1 MQYLLTEEEYRELRQ
16 RPDMA
21 DVATSARYLRFGVS
35 GMTLTNPTDEDLK
48 SLVIIFVK
56 GKSLPHYMAIACRY
70 LYIALVNGGMSSDD
84 AMGVLAD
91 YVAECNRPTRKDEF
105 DGIRTN

>member
-1 MQYLLTEEEYRELRQ
+1 MTQLT
-16 RPDMA
+16 
-21 DVATSARYLRFGVS
+21 TSALYLSIGVS
-35 GMTLTNPTDEDLK
+35 DMTITNPTEEDIEA
-48 SLVIIFVK
+48 LVIIFVK
-56 GKSLPHYMAIACRY
+56 GKTLPHYMAIACRY
-70 LYIALVNGGMSSDD
+70 LYIALANGGMSSDD